1 MSKNYSIIQTVIP
14 KESLVNVI
22 NKPLKRLCESIFVI
36 KARGTLIKDEWYQM
50 ILPAM
55 QPEQEIL
62 QCIVHKDNVNEVS
75 NHIIKNAELE
85 KYGKG
90 SLFVLPCN
98 SADVG
103 KVISTKTKSLVDLI
117 SSKSATLLMTPSML
131 FKYLPYSIP
140 AISYRIIFCSF
151 VGIKKLLK

>member
-22 NKPLKRLCESIFVI
+22 NKPLKRLCESIFVV

-55 QPEQEIL
+55 QPEQEVL

-75 NHIIKNAELE
+75 NHIIK
-85 KYGKG
+85 
-90 SLFVLPCN
+90 
-98 SADVG
+98 
-103 KVISTKTKSLVDLI
+103 I
-117 SSKSATLLMTPSML
+117 
-131 FKYLPYSIP
+131 
-140 AISYRIIFCSF
+140 
-151 VGIKKLLK
+151 